1 MDEAGSGLE
10 HNAQPPQGALVVP
23 LQTVALARCGPSN
36 IPRRVHSSNGGQ
48 DFSDVSLVDDFNLP
62 VSITPQGSSGLTC
75 TTTSCVANVNSVCP
89 SELA

>member
-23 LQTVALARCGPSN
+23 LRTVALA
-36 IPRRVHSSNGGQ
+36 
-48 DFSDVSLVDDFNLP
+48 SLVDDFNLP

-89 SELA
+89 SELAVRGSDDQCNSIEVD